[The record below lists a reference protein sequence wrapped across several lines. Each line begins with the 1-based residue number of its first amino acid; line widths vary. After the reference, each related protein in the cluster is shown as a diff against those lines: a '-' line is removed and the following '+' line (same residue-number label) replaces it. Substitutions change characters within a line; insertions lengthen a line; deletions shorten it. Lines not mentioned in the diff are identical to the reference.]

1 MQQKVYSK
9 LIQWNSAAKD
19 TDSDEQ
25 VAIKKVIYGQMATGL
40 YAFTFMVIIG
50 VSYIWKDNSC
60 EKSFA
65 RSQAAKVFQWTWK
78 RKAMLVLDERGKVWL
93 MR

>member
-50 VSYIWKDNSC
+50 VSYI
-60 EKSFA
+60 
-65 RSQAAKVFQWTWK
+65 
-78 RKAMLVLDERGKVWL
+78 
-93 MR
+93 